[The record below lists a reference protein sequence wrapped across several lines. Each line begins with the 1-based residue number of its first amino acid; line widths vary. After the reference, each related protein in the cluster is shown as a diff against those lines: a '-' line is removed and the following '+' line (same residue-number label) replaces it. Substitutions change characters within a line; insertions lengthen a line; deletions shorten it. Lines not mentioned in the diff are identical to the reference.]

1 MKSQTPS
8 SRPGVISDRPA
19 LRQSPRGEMLSAMLR
34 RSPPRSPRL
43 PVYVVLVVAV
53 LAGCERRGGCTGA
66 NCGTII
72 DAAVAEPGT
81 LLPPSSEDIVANDI
95 DEQLFLKLA
104 DVGMSENTLGD
115 EDFQALLAQ
124 KWEWD
129 GPLTLVFHL
138 DPRAR
143 WQDGQPVTA
152 ADVEFTFNAY
162 TDSAVASPFRPKL
175 HRIASVTQ
183 RDSLTAV
190 FRFRERY
197 PEMFYD
203 AVYHM
208 RILPAHL
215 LRPVPRDQWRT
226 APFGRQ
232 PVGDGPYRFVRWQ
245 PAQSIELVAD
255 STFFLGRPG
264 IRRLIWRFTPNL
276 QVAVQQAIADQAD
289 VREQLVAPDNVK
301 RAREA
306 KHLAIY
312 PYRGSVYHF
321 PAFNRRAADDTTK
334 PHPIFAGREV
344 RRALARAVDRASLLK
359 SALDDLA
366 KVPPGPISELLW
378 IWDPDIRQL
387 PYDTVQAARTLTAR
401 GWRDHDGDGIR
412 DKNGQPLAFHILVP
426 TSSVLRKQYA
436 RLLQEQYRAIGVHVE
451 VDELEP
457 TVVNQRVGTGKY
469 DTAILSRSNDPS
481 PSSGIAQSWT
491 RAGFGLS
498 NFGRYYNPEF
508 ERLVDRAVTATTR
521 DQARAL
527 WRAAIETLN
536 ADAPGIFLYALDNVA
551 AVQKRVDNVQ
561 FRPDS
566 WAALLRTWRIPPDRL
581 IDRDRVER

>member
-1 MKSQTPS
+1 
-8 SRPGVISDRPA
+8 
-19 LRQSPRGEMLSAMLR
+19 MLSAMQR
-34 RSPPRSPRL
+34 RSFPSL
-43 PVYVVLVVAV
+43 TVFLILGVAG
-53 LAGCERRGGCTGA
+53 LAACERRGGCTGA

-95 DEQLFLKLA
+95 GEQLFLKLA

-115 EDFQALLAQ
+115 EDFQPLLAQ

-143 WQDGQPVTA
+143 WHDGQPVTA

-162 TDSAVASPFRPKL
+162 NDSVVASPYRPKL

-190 FRFRERY
+190 FRFREQY

-208 RILPAHL
+208 RILPAHK

-226 APFGRQ
+226 APFGRE

-255 STFFLGRPG
+255 STFFLGRPA

-276 QVAVQQAIADQAD
+276 QVAVQQVIADQAD
-289 VREQLVAPDNVK
+289 VREQLVTPENVERV
-301 RAREA
+301 RAA
-306 KHLAIY
+306 KQLAVY
-312 PYRGSVYHF
+312 TYRGNVYTF
-321 PAFNRRAADDTTK
+321 LSFNQRAPDDTTK
-334 PHPIFAGREV
+334 PHPIFADREV
-344 RRALARAVDRASLLK
+344 RRALAMAVDRASMLK
-359 SALDDLA
+359 SALGDLA
-366 KVPPGPISELLW
+366 KVPPGPMSALLW

-387 PYDTVQAARTLTAR
+387 PYDTAQANRVLNAR
-401 GWRDHDGDGIR
+401 GWRDHDGDGVR
-412 DKNGQPLAFHILVP
+412 DKDGQPLAFHILFP
-426 TSSVLRKQYA
+426 TTSVLRRQYA
-436 RLLQEQYRAIGVHVE
+436 LLLQEQFRAIGVRAEIDAVE
-451 VDELEP
+451 GA
-457 TVVNQRVGTGKY
+457 VVNQRVGTGKY
-469 DTAILSRSNDPS
+469 DTAILSRANDPS

-491 RAGFGLS
+491 RAGFGGS
-498 NFGRYYNPEF
+498 NFGRYYNAEF

-521 DQARAL
+521 DRARPT
-527 WRAAIETLN
+527 WRAAMETLN
-536 ADAPGIFLYALDNVA
+536 ADAPGIFLYALDNYA
-551 AVQKRVDNVQ
+551 AVHKRVDNVQ

-566 WAALLRTWRIPPDRL
+566 WAALLRTWRIPPDKL